1 MQVEP
6 DNSSRIDLDVPHLRP
21 VFSDGTAIFSAFL
34 ALFIILMVL
43 SCIGNF
49 TVLLLIVKQKLYKEN
64 LTLCLA
70 NLMVTHSLQV
80 CLVLPVCLYTRLVQN
95 WVLGEVVCYVLPV
108 ISVVITPTV
117 RLSGW
122 SEYFDKDNAGRPP
135 QNYNFIIGST
145 HKKTFETH
153 LKFVQDLPSHL
164 CLLTL
169 FTGNL
174 IRYGK
179 LLFPQHSRPTPALL
193 LPLCW
198 LVSLLLALPCL
209 PHIQWRLLAAQ
220 GPRLVGGQLCL
231 YQEDEYSQGRMVRG
245 TFLLLV
251 TVPVLTSLYLL
262 CRVWWVLT
270 TMERLGSTRA
280 TTSESTEVLDN
291 TRDSTDT
298 INSGDNNNDD
308 R

>member
-1 MQVEP
+1 M
-6 DNSSRIDLDVPHLRP
+6 
-21 VFSDGTAIFSAFL
+21 
-34 ALFIILMVL
+34 
-43 SCIGNF
+43 
-49 TVLLLIVKQKLYKEN
+49 
-64 LTLCLA
+64 
-70 NLMVTHSLQV
+70 
-80 CLVLPVCLYTRLVQN
+80 
-95 WVLGEVVCYVLPV
+95 
-108 ISVVITPTV
+108 
-117 RLSGW
+117 
-122 SEYFDKDNAGRPP
+122 
-135 QNYNFIIGST
+135 
-145 HKKTFETH
+145 
-153 LKFVQDLPSHL
+153 
-164 CLLTL
+164 
-169 FTGNL
+169 
-174 IRYGK
+174 
-179 LLFPQHSRPTPALL
+179 
-193 LPLCW
+193 
-198 LVSLLLALPCL
+198 ALPCL